1 MDTKTAV
8 TALAALSQQSR
19 LTVFRTLVERGPLG
33 ATPKELIEML
43 AIAPAT
49 LSFHLKELTY
59 ADLVRPEQLGR
70 SIRYRADL
78 DVMRSVVDF
87 LTQNCCSG
95 NPSLCEPLCGPGC
108 APAAAPKRVTPAPK
122 KKAVATASRTN
133 ARAMT
138 RRTSRK

>member
-33 ATPKELIEML
+33 ATPKELIEIL
-43 AIAPAT
+43 GIAPAT
-49 LSFHLKELTY
+49 LSFHLKEL
-59 ADLVRPEQLGR
+59 AHAGLVQAEQLGR

-78 DVMRSVVDF
+78 GAMRSLVDF

-95 NPSLCEPLCGPGC
+95 NPGLCEPLCAPRR
-108 APAAAPKRVTPAPK
+108 APAAVSKRSAAVPG
-122 KKAVATASRTN
+122 KKAARNASQ
-133 ARAMT
+133 ARARTAT
-138 RRTSRK
+138 RRTVRT